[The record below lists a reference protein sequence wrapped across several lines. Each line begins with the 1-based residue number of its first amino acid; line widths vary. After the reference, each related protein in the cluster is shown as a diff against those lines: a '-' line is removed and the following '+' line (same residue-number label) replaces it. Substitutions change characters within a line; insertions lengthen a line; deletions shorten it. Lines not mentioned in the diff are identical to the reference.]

1 MTCLTYDDREER
13 PEGVSPIPVNNHPI
27 LDGLPSD
34 WPFFLGYNRLVPK
47 PEATVVLAFEDDPLL
62 SVWSYGKGRSAAFS
76 SDCAPHWGPVAWL
89 EWPGYRPF
97 WNHLVS
103 WVSNA

>member
-1 MTCLTYDDREER
+1 MPYE
-13 PEGVSPIPVNNHPI
+13 
-27 LDGLPSD
+27 

-47 PEATVVLAFEDDPLL
+47 PEATVFLAFEGGPLR

-76 SDCAPHWGPVAWL
+76 IDGASHWGPVVWI

-97 WNHLVS
+97 WRNLVS
-103 WVSNA
+103 WVGDVR